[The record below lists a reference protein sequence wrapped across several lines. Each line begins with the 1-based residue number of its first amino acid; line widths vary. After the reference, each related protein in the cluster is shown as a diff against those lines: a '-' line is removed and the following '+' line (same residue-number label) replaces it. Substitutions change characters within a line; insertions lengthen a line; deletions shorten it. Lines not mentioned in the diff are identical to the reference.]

1 MALIELRNIS
11 KIYGCGDGKVEALKD
26 ISIAIDRGEMAS
38 IMGPSG
44 SGKSTLI
51 NIIGCLDTPTSGQ
64 YYINNQMVNNLRDK
78 KLAKLRNKTFGFIVQ
93 YFALLEDYNVQENVL
108 LPLEYTKMKRKDK
121 YQRVK
126 DLLKELNVEEKI
138 DKYPKEL
145 SGGQCQRIAIARAL
159 ANDPDIILAD
169 EPTGALDSKTG
180 QEVMRIFKE
189 LNNNGKTIVIITHDI
204 NIAKMCDRIIN
215 IEDGLI
221 RERII

>member
-78 KLAKLRNKTFGFIVQ
+78 KLAKLRNKTCGFIVQ

>member
-138 DKYPKEL
+138 NKYPKEL